1 VHLQIQKI
9 REKKRRNGAKFDACC
24 LIKTNMQRKK
34 NYIATNLS
42 LVSGKEKQPE
52 KFRPALLQIT
62 YD

>member
-1 VHLQIQKI
+1 M
-9 REKKRRNGAKFDACC
+9 EKKRRNGAKFDACC

-52 KFRPALLQIT
+52 KFRPALRQIT